1 MTEDVSNETPSIDPD
16 YVASPC
22 ISVCS
27 MDKATGL
34 CLGCLRTLKEIGA
47 WRMAAPE
54 QKRAI
59 VAACEERAKSL
70 PRRAADGKVLA
81 PDHPKLARFKTS

>member
-1 MTEDVSNETPSIDPD
+1 MTEDLSNPAPPIDPD

-47 WRMAAPE
+47 WRVASPE

-59 VAACEERAKSL
+59 VAACNERAL
-70 PRRAADGKVLA
+70 RQPRRAADGKVLP
-81 PDHPKLARFKTS
+81 PDHPKLARFKSS

>member
-1 MTEDVSNETPSIDPD
+1 MSDAAPPIDPD
-16 YVASPC
+16 YVVSPC

-27 MDKATGL
+27 VDKATGM
-34 CLGCLRTLKEIGA
+34 CIGCLRTLKEIGA
-47 WRMAAPE
+47 WRMATAD

-59 VAACEERAKSL
+59 VAACLERAKTQ
-70 PRRAADGKVLA
+70 PRRAADGTAFA